1 MNKENFV
8 GKKFEYLTILEHLP
22 DRKVLC
28 KCDCGTVRSFNL
40 RDIKRKRTKGCG
52 CRRNTP
58 ELKELARKRAC
69 LLVKKGILNGGGDV
83 HSKEYREFKYCFKNI
98 NRKERKECLIKIEDL
113 KDIWEKQNGYCP
125 YSNIK
130 LVLPTH
136 SNIRP
141 DAPYKVA
148 SVDRIDSSKPY
159 TKDNIQF
166 VSRTINYAKNSMSH
180 QDMCKFIDILRNGGG
195 EGIR

>member
-1 MNKENFV
+1 MNKKDLV
-8 GKKFEYLTILEHLP
+8 GKKFEYLTILEILP
-22 DRKVLC
+22 NDKVVC
-28 KCDCGTVRSFNL
+28 ECDCGTVRAFNW
-40 RDIKRKRTKGCG
+40 RDIKRGKTKGCG

-58 ELKELARKRAC
+58 ELKERARERAR
-69 LLVKKGILNGGGDV
+69 LMVKNGIFNGGGDM
-83 HSKEYREFKYCFKNI
+83 HNKKNREFKYCFKNI
-98 NRKERKECLIKIEDL
+98 NRKNRKECLVSIEDL
-113 KDIWEKQNGYCP
+113 KDIWNKQNGYCA
-125 YSNIK
+125 YSNLK

-136 SNIRP
+136 SDICP

-180 QDMCKFIDILRNGGG
+180 QEMCKFIDILKNGGG